1 MDWVARFLGLLFLWR
16 GYNCGG
22 CCGRFNFLLALRLY
36 FNFGA
41 DAMRWLGLLYI
52 IYSVITDFAIWGG
65 AFYLMLDSVL

>member
-16 GYNCGG
+16 VYNYRSGYW
-22 CCGRFNFLLALRLY
+22 RLDFLLALRFH

>member
-1 MDWVARFLGLLFLWR
+1 MERIFLWR
-16 GYNCGG
+16 CLWLFNDVSGCGQ
-22 CCGRFNFLLALRLY
+22 RLIVLLALRLY

-41 DAMRWLGLLYI
+41 DAMRWLGLIYI